1 MKSLEPAGMW
11 IWLFPL
17 TYLLHLAEE
26 YWGGEGFPVWFS
38 RLTGAHFTVDDFLIL
53 NAIGWCLTVA
63 AMGLV
68 SVASSCRFLLVAL
81 GGVILLN
88 ACLHV
93 TLSMVTLSYSPGAV
107 SGLLCWAPLG
117 IYALRREWRELSHV
131 AFGAGVAVALGL
143 HAVVS
148 FSAMSR

>member
-1 MKSLEPAGMW
+1 MKW

-17 TYLLHLAEE
+17 TYLVHLSEE
-26 YWGGEGFPVWFS
+26 YWGGEGFPAWFS
-38 RLTGAHFTVDDFLIL
+38 RLTGADFAVDDFLIL
-53 NAIGWCLTVA
+53 NAIALCLVVT

-68 SVASSCRFLLVAL
+68 SVFPSCRFLLVAL

-88 ACLHV
+88 AFLHV
-93 TLSMVTLSYSPGAV
+93 GLSIVTRSYSPGAV

-117 IYALRREWRELSHV
+117 IYALRREWRELSHST
-131 AFGAGVAVALGL
+131 FGAGIAVALGL

-148 FSAMSR
+148 LSALYG